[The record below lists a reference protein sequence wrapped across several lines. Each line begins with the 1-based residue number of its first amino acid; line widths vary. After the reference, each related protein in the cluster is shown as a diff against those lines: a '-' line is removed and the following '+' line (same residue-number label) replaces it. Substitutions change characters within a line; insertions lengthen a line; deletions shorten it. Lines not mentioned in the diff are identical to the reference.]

1 MRKIMLVGLVGAS
14 LGLASCGA
22 QASIDQAVTSL
33 GASPDLQLHFT
44 GVASGPGTAQAQ
56 SALNV
61 LSIDMNYS
69 NPSGAALSQSGGT
82 ANAEIVVSEGK
93 QTLADVRVVDS
104 NLYVQL
110 NISAAANV
118 PGVNLPGTEVTALQL
133 LMGGRWFE
141 LPKSLL
147 DSVTTTTT
155 PTQATQAANDA
166 AAARTIFDDL
176 SKLIAA
182 APYTTLPNGGYS
194 QTGTLQSVV
203 NAVLPTIQSLTGS
216 TITTKSVQGTYTLNV
231 TTSGSAA
238 TGGSINVTA
247 PSGVSGQ
254 GNDTVGLTVTAAH
267 AALSIDAPPNPTI
280 VTQSLIQGLLSQSG
294 G

>member
-1 MRKIMLVGLVGAS
+1 VRKMMLVGLVGAS

-33 GASPDLQLHFT
+33 GASPYLQLHFT

-56 SALNV
+56 SALSV
-61 LSIDMNYS
+61 LSIDMNFS
-69 NPSGAALSQSGGT
+69 NPSPAPLSQSGGT
-82 ANAEIVVSEGK
+82 ANAEIVVKAGP
-93 QTLADVRVVDS
+93 QTLADVRLIDS
-104 NLYVQL
+104 NLYVLL

-118 PGVNLPGTEVTALQL
+118 PGVTLPATEVTALQL

-182 APYTTLPNGGYS
+182 TPYTTLPNGGYS

-203 NAVLPTIQSLTGS
+203 NAVLPTVQSLSGS

-231 TTSGSAA
+231 TTSGATA

-247 PSGVSGQ
+247 PSAVSGQ

-267 AALSIDAPPNPTI
+267 QSLSIDAPPTPTI
-280 VTQSLIQGLLSQSG
+280 ITQSLIQGLLSQAG